1 MVIPKNQV
9 SSNELISY
17 KAHLETDRNED
28 VVIENTKGTTFG
40 DYAFDNYNIP
50 TYYVQ
55 LQVCKRYTELAD
67 YHTLSKDQYLHC
79 NYEAGRRMANI
90 ANLFLM

>member
-1 MVIPKNQV
+1 M
-9 SSNELISY
+9 
-17 KAHLETDRNED
+17 ETDRNED

-55 LQVCKRYTELAD
+55 LQVSKRYTELAD
-67 YHTLSKDQYLHC
+67 YHTLTEDQYLHC